1 MRYDVLNTEDL
12 HTKKGDGRWWGV
24 EGAVRTRAP
33 RLQCCAR
40 THVTLTQRG
49 KKKNHGQIMVML
61 PFMKLKGPQVQE
73 QH

>member
-49 KKKNHGQIMVML
+49 KKKIMV
-61 PFMKLKGPQVQE
+61 K
-73 QH
+73 